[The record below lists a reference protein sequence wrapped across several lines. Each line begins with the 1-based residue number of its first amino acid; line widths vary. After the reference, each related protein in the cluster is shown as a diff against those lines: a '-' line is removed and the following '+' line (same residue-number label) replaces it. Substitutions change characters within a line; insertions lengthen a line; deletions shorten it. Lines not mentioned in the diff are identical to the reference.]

1 MMNPKDTMKQS
12 KKVKI
17 APESTVK
24 ITIHRVNDNLAI
36 IDIEDKLMTDEHI
49 QLLHNAAKEMLKEG
63 CKNFIIDLSMIK
75 RINSMGLGSLISL
88 YTGIRNEEGTMIIG
102 GMNEF
107 VKNVLNIT
115 KLIEIFE
122 VYPTK
127 EDAVNSIK

>member
-1 MMNPKDTMKQS
+1 MDQKNTMKQS

-17 APESTVK
+17 APESAVK
-24 ITIHRVNDNLAI
+24 ITTHRVNENLAV

-49 QLLHNAAKEMLKEG
+49 QLLHNAAGEMLKEG
-63 CKNFIIDLSMIK
+63 CKNIIIDLSKIK

-88 YTGIRNEEGTMIIG
+88 FTNIRNEEGTMKIG
-102 GMNEF
+102 GLNEF

-122 VYPTK
+122 VFPTK
-127 EDAVNSIK
+127 EDAVESYK

>member
-24 ITIHRVNDNLAI
+24 ITIHRINENLSI

-88 YTGIRNEEGTMIIG
+88 YTSIRNEEGTMIIG

-127 EDAVNSIK
+127 EDAVNSLK